1 MFSYTKKLAL
11 AGITLSATI
20 ALAACSSTTTP
31 PDTSLPPPLDCGAG
45 ALMNKVGQPVT
56 GTTAQDVRVGGQP
69 IATAGAVRVIAPGQ
83 PVTQDYRPDR
93 LNLEVNDIGNLVRPF
108 CG

>member
-1 MFSYTKKLAL
+1 MFIYPKKLAL
-11 AGITLSATI
+11 AAVSLSATL
-20 ALAACSSTTTP
+20 ALAACSSSITP

-45 ALMNKVGQPVT
+45 ALMNKIGQPVT
-56 GTTAQDVRVGGQP
+56 GSTAQDVRVGGSP
-69 IATAGAVRVIAPGQ
+69 IATSGTVRVIAPGQ

-93 LNLEVNDIGNLVRPF
+93 LNLEVSDIGNLVRPT